1 MAKRVKGTSP
11 DSPAVI
17 KQQTLNLF
25 HPYWLVIGKM
35 PTTTKTEQQRKAI
48 RDPEKVP
55 QNLAPPQAKA
65 YSVVGIAVPRIK
77 MQIPE

>member
-11 DSPAVI
+11 DAPAVI
-17 KQQTLNLF
+17 KQQALNLF
-25 HPYWLVIGKM
+25 HPNWLVIGK
-35 PTTTKTEQQRKAI
+35 TTKTKAEQQRKAI
-48 RDPEKVP
+48 KDPEKVP